1 MMNLSPPHP
10 RPFFK
15 SHPHINPASL
25 KKPSRWYLP
34 LMAAIA
40 LGFGAYN
47 HYTAPAPATTTTTTT
62 KALQNQHLYQQQEEE
77 RLRKNRAL
85 MDAYGDKETL
95 QDIER
100 ALVVYDLQ

>member
-1 MMNLSPPHP
+1 MNLAHP
-10 RPFFK
+10 SSRPFFK
-15 SHPHINPASL
+15 SHPHINPQSL

-34 LMAAIA
+34 AMAAIA

-47 HYTAPAPATTTTTTT
+47 HFTATQSTAPTN
-62 KALQNQHLYQQQEEE
+62 LQSQAQLQQQEEE

-85 MDAYGDKETL
+85 MDAYGEKETL

>member
-1 MMNLSPPHP
+1 MGT
-10 RPFFK
+10 FFK
-15 SHPHINPASL
+15 TTPHINPASL

-34 LMAAIA
+34 VMAAIA

-47 HYTAPAPATTTTTTT
+47 HYTAESHTPVST
-62 KALQNQHLYQQQEEE
+62 QQKLLAQQAEEE

>member
-15 SHPHINPASL
+15 STPHINPASL

-47 HYTAPAPATTTTTTT
+47 HYTATATSPTSTST
-62 KALQNQHLYQQQEEE
+62 KSLQNQLYQQQEEE